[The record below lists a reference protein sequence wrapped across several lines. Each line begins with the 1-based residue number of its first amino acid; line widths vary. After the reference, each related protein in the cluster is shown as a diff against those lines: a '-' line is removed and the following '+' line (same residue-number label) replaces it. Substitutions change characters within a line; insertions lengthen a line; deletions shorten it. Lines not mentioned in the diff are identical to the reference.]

1 MTFACF
7 SKIGSTAAAVNGA
20 ARGVRMHGARV

>member
-7 SKIGSTAAAVNGA
+7 SKIGNTARAVNGA
-20 ARGVRMHGARV
+20 ARGVLMHGVRV